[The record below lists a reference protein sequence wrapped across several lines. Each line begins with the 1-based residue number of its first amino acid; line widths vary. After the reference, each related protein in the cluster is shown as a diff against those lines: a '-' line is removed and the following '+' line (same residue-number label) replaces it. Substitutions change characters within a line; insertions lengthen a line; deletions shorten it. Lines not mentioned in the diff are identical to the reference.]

1 MTAIAVVGAGAWGT
15 ALADLLARAGH
26 IVRIWAYEA
35 DVAKT
40 INESHANTRFLP
52 GHTLHA
58 SLIASNALGDVLR
71 GAEVVVFAAPSHALR
86 NVARESAAHASPHAT
101 LVVATKGIEHN
112 TFALMTDVVHEE
124 VPGRPT
130 VALSGP
136 SFAAEVIQRQPTAIV
151 AASRDAAAAARVQA
165 ACSSPEF
172 RVYTHDDVTG
182 VELGGALKNV
192 MAIAVGIADG
202 AGLGYN
208 SRAALIT
215 RGLAEMARLGTALG
229 AASATFAGLAGVG
242 DLVLTCTGPLSRNRA
257 VGVEIGEGRSLQ
269 DVLTARDTVA
279 EGVPTAE
286 SAHALARSKG
296 IAMPIV
302 EAVNGILFEGVA
314 ARDAIRAL
322 MTRELKGEK
331 E

>member
-165 ACSSPEF
+165 ALCRAPP
-172 RVYTHDDVTG
+172 G
-182 VELGGALKNV
+182 AGALRWV
-192 MAIAVGIADG
+192 LLPRARRAARAVGKACPPTG
-202 AGLGYN
+202 G
-208 SRAALIT
+208 T
-215 RGLAEMARLGTALG
+215 RGLQEACSRAPAQKCLVNFL
-229 AASATFAGLAGVG
+229 SAKAPT
-242 DLVLTCTGPLSRNRA
+242 
-257 VGVEIGEGRSLQ
+257 I
-269 DVLTARDTVA
+269 TVQ
-279 EGVPTAE
+279 VT
-286 SAHALARSKG
+286 HH
-296 IAMPIV
+296 
-302 EAVNGILFEGVA
+302 
-314 ARDAIRAL
+314 
-322 MTRELKGEK
+322 
-331 E
+331 